1 MARLDPRLLE
11 LLTQAISKN
20 PKLTERAMVRGLAR
34 GRSPE
39 NMSALKQR
47 RLQGRDA
54 RNEEKLELYT
64 EMGGGSSTILEAL
77 KRAKAG
83 RGSSKEVDD
92 LRVIQ
97 QLLKLLDVAPRPTQ
111 GPNPIIPF

>member
-20 PKLTERAMVRGLAR
+20 PKLTERAMIRGLAK
-34 GRSPE
+34 GHHPE
-39 NMSALKQR
+39 NMSALKER
-47 RLQGRDA
+47 RLQGRYA
-54 RNEEKLELYT
+54 RSEDKADF
-64 EMGGGSSTILEAL
+64 GDGSSITEAL
-77 KRAKAG
+77 KRARGG

-97 QLLKLLDVAPRPTQ
+97 QLLELLDVAPRPTQ